1 MILRMKD
8 SLNYVI
14 DPKNIFVLE
23 GYQIKFY
30 NLVKEPSP
38 KYLSPEQRHTKS
50 KKITQMSQVYAL
62 GMIMSEMVTALD
74 QRGQT
79 PTGVPNFLERIT
91 LSMIQ
96 QNFIYRPNFR
106 KILDEKL
113 ITHLRKMTVE
123 EAFIW

>member
-1 MILRMKD
+1 
-8 SLNYVI
+8 
-14 DPKNIFVLE
+14 
-23 GYQIKFY
+23 
-30 NLVKEPSP
+30 
-38 KYLSPEQRHTKS
+38 
-50 KKITQMSQVYAL
+50 MSQVYAL